1 LNYLWYNYKNA
12 INKRNEGERM
22 IYFISDTHFNHS
34 NIIKYCNRPFNN
46 VEEMNEAIINNWNS
60 IVSDE
65 DTIYHLGDF
74 ALGTKDSIIDI
85 VNRLNGKKYLIRG
98 NHDRWSVSTYESF
111 GFTVLKN
118 APIKIDEY
126 KLMLSHIPIPDSQ
139 IPKGFINLHG
149 HIHDKNLYE
158 CIEKYEQSRY
168 SIEKHINISCDV
180 TDFKPISID
189 DIK

>member
-1 LNYLWYNYKNA
+1 
-12 INKRNEGERM
+12 M
-22 IYFISDTHFNHS
+22 IYFISDTHFNHL

-46 VEEMNEAIINNWNS
+46 VEEMNEAIIKNWNN
-60 IVSDE
+60 IVSNE

-74 ALGTKDSIIDI
+74 ALGTKESIIDI

-98 NHDRWSVSTYESF
+98 NHDKWGVSTYESF
-111 GFTVLKN
+111 GFIVLKN

-139 IPKGFINLHG
+139 IPNGFVNIHG
-149 HIHDKNLYE
+149 HIHDKKLYE
-158 CIEKYEQSRY
+158 CIEKYEPSRY

-180 TDFKPISID
+180 TDFKPISLSEILNR
-189 DIK
+189 I

>member
-1 LNYLWYNYKNA
+1 
-12 INKRNEGERM
+12 M
-22 IYFISDTHFNHS
+22 IYFISDTHFNHL

-46 VEEMNEAIINNWNS
+46 VEEMNEAIIKNWNN
-60 IVSDE
+60 IVSNE

-74 ALGTKDSIIDI
+74 ALGTKESIIDI

-98 NHDRWSVSTYESF
+98 NHDKRGVSTYESF
-111 GFTVLKN
+111 GFIVLKN

-139 IPKGFINLHG
+139 IPKGFVNIHG
-149 HIHDKNLYE
+149 HIHDKKLYE

-180 TDFKPISID
+180 TDFKPISITE
-189 DIK
+189 ILNRN

>member
-1 LNYLWYNYKNA
+1 MN
-12 INKRNEGERM
+12 
-22 IYFISDTHFNHS
+22 YFISDTHFNHS

-46 VEEMNEAIINNWNS
+46 VKEMNEAIINNWNS

-74 ALGTKDSIIDI
+74 TLGNKESILNI

-98 NHDRWSVSTYESF
+98 NHDRWGASTYEDF

-158 CIEKYEQSRY
+158 CIEKYEPSRY

-180 TDFKPISID
+180 TDFKPISLDKI
-189 DIK
+189 INFKN